1 MILRIDSLTKEYGK
15 GISYQKVLDDINL
28 EFKSGEFVCI
38 LGESGSGKSSLLN
51 IIGGLDNNYK
61 GSININNR
69 NLKYI
74 DLDEYRGD
82 KLGFIFQN
90 FNLIPSLSIL
100 DNIILPIEKVKE
112 NYKEKKNRAFLLL
125 KKLNIYSIR
134 NKNINE
140 LSGGQK
146 QRVAIAR
153 ALINEPEIIIADEPT
168 GALDEKNSI
177 VILDILKE
185 IQKMGKLVIVVTH
198 SERVKDYA
206 TRVITIKDGK
216 IDSDKKLKRV
226 KEKDNSKIEFKK
238 NNRYY
243 LLKYG
248 IRNIL
253 NNKKRNLFITLASS
267 IGLVGIILSLFV
279 GSGIKNYMHNLII
292 DKVDPL
298 IYNIEKIDNSNLY
311 FNEEEIEDIEKINH
325 VNKTIKNISY
335 QVSKITSDDKDYNID
350 YFDSFNDIDIEKGN
364 TDGLVVNNY
373 LNNKLGLL
381 DNEVSISIIDN
392 YNVINFDIDVT
403 GISKESGLSLVDDS
417 KQVYISYDKLKEIY
431 SNNKLELEP
440 TNLIIKIDDT
450 ENIEYVKRELKKLG
464 FKCINNIDLYNE
476 LNTYLDIATFVL
488 SMFSFISLIVS
499 IIMISIITNITIIER
514 TKEIGILRSIGFS
527 KMNIKHIFNTE
538 AILLGFVIG
547 LVSINISK
555 YVIKIVNNMLNKKF
569 DIILNVSVTKY
580 YLFGMILS
588 VSLLYLSTYFSS
600 KKASN
605 LDPIISLR
613 YE

>member
-1 MILRIDSLTKEYGK
+1 MILRIDNLTKEYGK
-15 GISYQKVLDDINL
+15 GFSYQKVLDNISI

-51 IIGGLDNNYK
+51 IIGGLDSNYS
-61 GSININNR
+61 GSININSR

-82 KLGFIFQN
+82 KVGFIFQN

-100 DNIILPIEKVKE
+100 DNIILPIEKIKL
-112 NYKEKKNRAFLLL
+112 NYGEKKNKAVSLL

-134 NKNINE
+134 NKRISE

-153 ALINEPEIIIADEPT
+153 ALINDPDIIIADEPT
-168 GALDEKNSI
+168 GALDEKNSTL
-177 VILDILKE
+177 ILEILKE
-185 IQKMGKLVIVVTH
+185 IQKEGKLVIVVTH
-198 SERVKDYA
+198 SNKVKDYS
-206 TRVITIKDGK
+206 TRIVTIKDGK

-238 NNRYY
+238 INRYY

-253 NNKKRNLFITLASS
+253 NNKKRNIFITLASS
-267 IGLVGIILSLFV
+267 IGLIGIILSLFV
-279 GSGIKNYMHNLII
+279 GNGIKKYIENLIV

-298 IYNIEKIDNSNLY
+298 VYNIDKIDSSNNY
-311 FNEEEIEDIEKINH
+311 FSSEEIDDIENIKH
-325 VNKTIKNISY
+325 VNKTIKNISF
-335 QVSKITSDDKDYNID
+335 QVSKITIDDKDYNID
-350 YFDSFNDIDIEKGN
+350 YFDSFNDMELEKGN
-364 TDGLVVNNY
+364 LDGLIVNRY
-373 LNNKLGLL
+373 LNNKLNLL
-381 DNEVSISIIDN
+381 DEEVSVSIIDN
-392 YNVINFDIDVT
+392 YNIINFDIDVT

-417 KQVYISYDKLKEIY
+417 NQVYLSYNKLKEIFED
-431 SNNKLELEP
+431 NKLDLEP
-440 TNLIIKIDDT
+440 TSLSIKIDDND
-450 ENIEYVKRELKKLG
+450 NIEYVKRELKK
-464 FKCINNIDLYNE
+464 FNYKCSNNIDLYNE
-476 LNTYLDIATFVL
+476 LNNYLDIATFIL

-499 IIMISIITNITIIER
+499 VIMISIITNITVLER

-527 KMNIKHIFNTE
+527 KIDIKHIFNVE
-538 AILLGFVIG
+538 ALLLGFIIG
-547 LVSINISK
+547 LFSINITK
-555 YVIKIVNNMLNKKF
+555 YVIRIVNNMLSNKF
-569 DIILNVSVTKY
+569 DIILDVSISKY

-588 VSLLYLSTYFSS
+588 LSLLYLSTYFSS